1 MYKLHYDNF
10 LISEHDDDDVR
21 PPHVYIDVWFT
32 GVFLI
37 EPVVLECSSPAARD
51 PAISIS
57 IFRQS
62 LKSFKQQFLLCVIVI
77 LYIYCVFLG
86 SVMHTRF
93 RDSFCLASVF

>member
-1 MYKLHYDNF
+1 MNF
-10 LISEHDDDDVR
+10 LINEHDDDDVR
-21 PPHVYIDVWFT
+21 APHVYIDVWST

-62 LKSFKQQFLLCVIVI
+62 LKSFKQQLLLCVIVI

-86 SVMHTRF
+86 SVTTRAF
-93 RDSFCLASVF
+93 VTVSV